1 MVQGSWPIYGLAL
14 REVRCSSTV
23 HILDTNMNLTAES
36 HRIPLSNG
44 NSIPLLGL
52 GTYGDPQTVRK
63 ISRSLSIS
71 RFRVLCLIPRLCE
84 ACLPLV
90 IWVSLRS
97 THCGCSLKKN
107 QIKCIFSVIFFKD
120 TQRHCIG
127 LCQAGHRCGLQ
138 ALWWGVG
145 IFQRAWSGSSH

>member
-14 REVRCSSTV
+14 REVRCSSIV

-90 IWVSLRS
+90 I
-97 THCGCSLKKN
+97 
-107 QIKCIFSVIFFKD
+107 
-120 TQRHCIG
+120 
-127 LCQAGHRCGLQ
+127 
-138 ALWWGVG
+138 
-145 IFQRAWSGSSH
+145 